1 VKVTIAAQ
9 PRLPL
14 WLKVLYTAFVVVLV
28 PYYWRTYGP
37 LNFLFFCDIALLI
50 ALPGIWLE
58 SPLLLGTQLL
68 SIFIPQMV
76 WVIDVASRLVT
87 GTAIF
92 GLTDY
97 MFDSSVSLF
106 VRGLSTFHGWLPF
119 LLLYCVWRLGYD
131 RRSFI
136 VQSILGISVI
146 LVCYFF
152 TPMPPAPPENPTLT
166 VNLNYVFG
174 FSATEPQNWVPG
186 WAWVLAMIVA
196 VPLLMYWPVHWV
208 LRKLIRNP
216 HDDVPAPAASDM
228 NQHTRKSAT

>member
-1 VKVTIAAQ
+1 MLAAQ

-50 ALPGIWLE
+50 ALPGIWFE

-87 GTAIF
+87 GTALF

-97 MFDSSVSLF
+97 MFEPTVSLF

-119 LLLYCVWRLGYD
+119 LLLYCVWKLGYD
-131 RRSFI
+131 RRSF
-136 VQSILGISVI
+136 VLQCILGVSVI

-152 TPMPPAPPENPTLT
+152 TPTPPAPPKNPTLT

-174 FSATEPQNWVPG
+174 FSSSEPQQWVPG

-208 LRKLIRNP
+208 LRRLIRDP
-216 HDDVPAPAASDM
+216 HDDVPASAAFDA
-228 NQHTRKSAT
+228 NQHTTTSAT